1 MQGHDYGHDLYSY
14 HELWSQVARAWMIH
28 VQRQVHYAPCIAC
41 YTCGMPQT
49 ICFGWQDG
57 QSYQYQGILIPMVAM
72 MLFRPWQSQVEPI
85 WQHRL
90 QGMGINA
97 SDETQVIQFLGR
109 GHPQQDGYSQLFVSF
124 Y

>member
-1 MQGHDYGHDLYSY
+1 M
-14 HELWSQVARAWMIH
+14 
-28 VQRQVHYAPCIAC
+28 
-41 YTCGMPQT
+41 

-57 QSYQYQGILIPMVAM
+57 QSCQYRGILILMVAM

-97 SDETQVIQFLGR
+97 SDETQVI
-109 GHPQQDGYSQLFVSF
+109 
-124 Y
+124 